1 MAAKKLTFEESM
13 QQLEA
18 IVESLSDGKLT
29 LDEMTKLYEKGM
41 TLAKRC
47 SEELDHYEAKI
58 LKLSAE
64 SGEITEDIQ

>member
-29 LDEMTKLYEKGM
+29 LDEMTKLYEKGVA
-41 TLAKRC
+41 LSKRC
-47 SEELDHYEAKI
+47 AAELDFYEEKI
-58 LKLSAE
+58 MKLSPT
-64 SGEITEDIQ
+64 SGEITEEC

>member
-1 MAAKKLTFEESM
+1 MAAKKLTFEESL

-18 IVESLSDGKLT
+18 IVESLADGKLT

-41 TLAKRC
+41 ILSKRC
-47 SEELDHYEAKI
+47 SEELDRYEAKL

-64 SGEITEDIQ
+64 NGEITEEIV